1 MKKKIAICHS
11 QVPFFKGGAELLVQ
25 SLAIELNK
33 RGYQSEI
40 VSVPFKW
47 YPNNQL
53 IQSMVNWRGIDL
65 SESNGEKID
74 LVIGTKFPSYGIQ
87 HHNKVTWLVHQY
99 RQVYDLLG
107 TKYSQYGSSP
117 EDYSIRELVKRFDHN
132 SLLESKKIY
141 TIADNA
147 TNRLRNFNNIQSE
160 TLYHP
165 PKHVGSYYSNEI
177 GDYVLSV
184 GRLDK
189 LKRTDFLIEAMA
201 YTNSNMKCV
210 IAGEGPEKEN
220 LKRLVEK
227 LNLKDRVIFLGFVED
242 KTLLDLYANC
252 LAVYYAPFDE
262 DYGYVT
268 LEAFLSK
275 KPVISRH
282 DSGGVLEFLVKES
295 NGFILE
301 ETEDIAEKL
310 NFLLDNKHVASSM
323 GNNGYND
330 IQHITW
336 DNAIDKLT
344 ETIR

>member
-1 MKKKIAICHS
+1 
-11 QVPFFKGGAELLVQ
+11 
-25 SLAIELNK
+25 
-33 RGYQSEI
+33 
-40 VSVPFKW
+40 
-47 YPNNQL
+47 
-53 IQSMVNWRGIDL
+53 MVNWRGIDL

-87 HHNKVTWLVHQY
+87 HPNKVTWLVHQY

-107 TKYSQYGSSP
+107 TQFSQYGSSP
-117 EDYSIRELVKRFDHN
+117 EDYSIRELVKRFDNN

-147 TNRLRNFNNIQSE
+147 TNRLKKYNNIQSE

-165 PKHVGSYYSNEI
+165 PKHVGSYYNNEI

-189 LKRTDFLIEAMA
+189 LKRTEFLIEAMA
-201 YTNSNMKCV
+201 YTNSNIKCV

-220 LKRLVEK
+220 LKRMVEK
-227 LNLKDRVIFLGFVED
+227 LNLKDRVVFLGFVED
-242 KTLLDLYANC
+242 KTLLELYSNC

-275 KPVISRH
+275 KPVISRR
-282 DSGGVLEFLVKES
+282 DSGGVLEFLVEES
-295 NGFILE
+295 NGFILDT
-301 ETEDIAEKL
+301 TEDIAGKL
-310 NFLLDNKHVASSM
+310 NFLSNNKNVASSM
-323 GNNGYND
+323 GNKGYND